1 VGVAGAPG
9 AGDFLVGREAE
20 LTVLAEFVSP
30 APPSPALLL
39 TGEPGIGKTALWEA
53 GLGLAGQCG
62 FRVLAARPGEA
73 EPPHSFAGLF
83 DLLETVGADVLAGLP
98 GPQRRALEAALL
110 RSDPAGQAPGPFA
123 VAAGLLGVLRCL
135 AANTPLLVA
144 IDDLQWLDPASAA
157 ALAFAMRRLD
167 TAQGRFLL
175 ARRSGQSTEAER
187 ALGAAGVR
195 RVEVGPLSVEG
206 TYRLLSQRTGLTVPP
221 RTLSRLHA
229 AARGIPLLVLE
240 LGQLLAAR
248 GPRFLDAGLPVA
260 DVPPSPFQGGR
271 VAGLDRPGA
280 AERPVAHRETAGSA
294 PDETARARHLAQAC
308 TGTNARLAGVVAVA
322 ADKARHCGA
331 AFDAVDLA
339 EHAARLTPPG
349 APDRPGRLLALAEN
363 LVMVGEPDRATE
375 LIAPLIGDFPAGA
388 ARARAHLLLAN
399 AGTVTEHQDHLD
411 RALAESREEPEL
423 QAAALAAKAVLLG
436 VIQVQRI
443 GEAEASARQARAL
456 VTSRGAPVERQVL
469 QALAWVRVMRGLP
482 LDDLAGLAAA
492 QPPAVLY
499 ESSIDRQA
507 GIRLAFRGQVAEAR
521 QVFRAL
527 AKLAGER
534 GEAWFLAAIRLQLCE
549 VELRA
554 GNVRECARLIDQ
566 QHEWAALE
574 DLGANWARCQ
584 ALLAAIS
591 GIPHDVA
598 QWAASFAA
606 IAVASP
612 DDPGLQWDELEV
624 GRALGVAALLAGQP
638 ERAAEALGPV
648 WEHAR
653 REGIN
658 DPGAFP
664 AAPDLVEALIAL
676 GRLTEAAAVTSRLRE
691 LAGSQHH
698 PWGLA
703 TADRCASA
711 IALASGYDDDAAA
724 QLAAAASVLGELGL
738 AFDCA
743 RSLLWLGQA
752 ARRARKRS
760 VARRYLEAAA
770 TAFAD
775 IGSDGWAEQART
787 EMARLGQG
795 RTGHG
800 AELTVTEQRVAA
812 LAAEGLS
819 NKQIATRLTIAA
831 HTVEVHLAHVYAKL
845 AIRSRTQLAK
855 HLARFPGPDVG
866 D

>member
-1 VGVAGAPG
+1 VGAPG
-9 AGDFLVGREAE
+9 AGDFLIGRETE
-20 LTVLAEFVSP
+20 LTSLAEFAGP
-30 APPSPALLL
+30 APPAPVVLF

-53 GLGLAGQCG
+53 GLGLASQCG

-73 EPPHSFAGLF
+73 EAPHSFAGLF
-83 DLLETVGADVLAGLP
+83 DLLETVGADILAELP
-98 GPQRRALEAALL
+98 GPQRRALEVALL

-123 VAAGLLGVLRCL
+123 VAAGLLGVLRGL
-135 AANTPLLVA
+135 AARAPLLVA

-157 ALAFAMRRLD
+157 ALAFAVRRLG
-167 TAQGRFLL
+167 ARQGRFLL
-175 ARRSGQSTEAER
+175 ARRSGPPAQVER

-229 AARGIPLLVLE
+229 AAHGNPLLVLE

-248 GPRFLDAGLPVA
+248 GPRFLDAGLPGA
-260 DVPPSPFQGGR
+260 GFPPDPVQAR
-271 VAGLDRPGA
+271 VAGPGRPAA
-280 AERPVAHRETAGSA
+280 AERHVAHHETAGSA
-294 PDETARARHLAQAC
+294 PDGTARARHLALAC
-308 TGTNARLAGVVAVA
+308 AGTNARLAAVVAAA
-322 ADKARHCGA
+322 ADEARRRGA
-331 AFDAVDLA
+331 AYDAVDLA
-339 EHAARLTPPG
+339 EHAVRLTPPD
-349 APDRPGRLLALAEN
+349 AADRPGRLLALAED
-363 LVMVGEPDRATE
+363 LVMVGEPARATE

-388 ARARAHLLLAN
+388 ARARAHLLLAD

-411 RALAESREEPEL
+411 RALAESKEEPEL

-482 LDDLAGLAAA
+482 LDDLADLAAGR
-492 QPPAVLY
+492 PPGGLY
-499 ESSIDRQA
+499 ENSIDRQA

-527 AKLAGER
+527 HKLAGQR
-534 GEAWFLAAIRLQLCE
+534 GESWFRAAIRIQLCE

-554 GNVRECARLIDQ
+554 GDVRECARLIDQ

-574 DLGANWARCQ
+574 DLAANWARCQ
-584 ALLAAIS
+584 ALLAAVR
-591 GIPHDVA
+591 GTPHDA
-598 QWAASFAA
+598 EQWAASFAA
-606 IAVASP
+606 IAAAAP
-612 DDPGLQWDELEV
+612 DDPGPQWDQLEV
-624 GRALGVAALLAGQP
+624 GRALGIAALLAGRP
-638 ERAAEALGPV
+638 ERAAEALAPV

-664 AAPDLVEALIAL
+664 VAPDLVEALIAL
-676 GRLTEAAAVTSRLRE
+676 GRLTEAAAVTSRLRD
-691 LAGSQHH
+691 LAGNQHH

-703 TADRCASA
+703 TADRCAAA

-724 QLAAAASVLGELGL
+724 QLAAAASALGELGL
-738 AFDCA
+738 AFDRA
-743 RSLLWLGQA
+743 RALLWLGVA
-752 ARRARKRS
+752 ARRVRKRA

-775 IGSDGWAEQART
+775 AGSDGWAEHART

-795 RTGHG
+795 RTVHA
-800 AELTVTEQRVAA
+800 AELTVAEQRVAA

-819 NKQIATRLTIAA
+819 NKQIATRLSIAV

-845 AIRSRTQLAK
+845 AIRSRAQLAG
-855 HLARFPGPDVG
+855 HLTRLPGPAD

>member
-1 VGVAGAPG
+1 VGAPG
-9 AGDFLVGREAE
+9 AGDFLIGREAE

-30 APPSPALLL
+30 APPAPALLF

-73 EPPHSFAGLF
+73 EAPHSFAGLF

-98 GPQRRALEAALL
+98 GPQRDALEAALL

-135 AANTPLLVA
+135 AAHAPLLVA

-167 TAQGRFLL
+167 ARQGRFLL
-175 ARRSGQSTEAER
+175 ARRPGQPGEAER

-229 AARGIPLLVLE
+229 SARGIPLLVLE

-260 DVPPSPFQGGR
+260 DFPPSPFPAR
-271 VAGLDRPGA
+271 VTGLDRPGTT
-280 AERPVAHRETAGSA
+280 ERHGVHRETAESA
-294 PDETARARHLAQAC
+294 PDETVRARHLALAS
-308 TGTNARLAGVVAVA
+308 TGTNARLADIVAAA
-322 ADKARHCGA
+322 ADKARRHGA
-331 AFDAVDLA
+331 TYDAVDLA
-339 EHAARLTPPG
+339 EHAVRLTPPD
-349 APDRPGRLLALAEN
+349 AADRPGRLLALAEN

-388 ARARAHLLLAN
+388 ARARAHLLLAD
-399 AGTVTEHQDHLD
+399 AGTVTEHEDHLD

-456 VTSRGAPVERQVL
+456 VTSCGAPVERQVL

-492 QPPAVLY
+492 QPPAGLC
-499 ESSIDRQA
+499 ENSIDRQA

-534 GEAWFLAAIRLQLCE
+534 GEARFLAAIRLQLYE

-554 GNVRECARLIDQ
+554 GDVRECARLIGQ

-574 DLGANWARCQ
+574 DLGANRARCQ
-584 ALLAAIS
+584 ALLAAIR
-591 GIPHDVA
+591 GIPHDA
-598 QWAASFAA
+598 EQWAASFAA
-606 IAVASP
+606 IAAASP

-624 GRALGVAALLAGQP
+624 GRALGVAALLAGRPQ
-638 ERAAEALGPV
+638 RAAEALGPI

-676 GRLTEAAAVTSRLRE
+676 GRLTEAAAVTSRLRD

-703 TADRCASA
+703 TADRCAAA

-724 QLAAAASVLGELGL
+724 QLASAASVLGELGL
-738 AFDCA
+738 AFDRA
-743 RSLLWLGQA
+743 RSLLWLGRA
-752 ARRARKRS
+752 ARRVRKRA

-775 IGSDGWAEQART
+775 VGSDGWAEHART
-787 EMARLGQG
+787 EVARLGQG
-795 RTGHG
+795 RTVHA
-800 AELTVTEQRVAA
+800 AELTVSEQRVAA
-812 LAAEGLS
+812 LAAQGLS
-819 NKQIATRLTIAA
+819 NKQIATRLSVAV

-845 AIRSRTQLAK
+845 AIRSRTQLAN
-855 HLARFPGPDVG
+855 HLARFPGPDAG